1 MKINLLTTVKNEE
14 KNIGRLLKHASE
26 WADNIFIYDDGSVDN
41 TIEIASGY
49 DKVRYIYENED
60 RGIIRT
66 EGRDRQILLD
76 ISVEKS
82 DAEWSIFLDADE
94 VFENSIIDELPKMME
109 NDEVDLYYFHLIN
122 FWRSTTHYRVDELWN
137 KNYAGKMFRNFDNM
151 KMYQI
156 DNHSP
161 QFPENLGVSIK
172 PTQGERSKIS
182 KVKILHS
189 GFINYADV
197 AEKAYI
203 YWLKDPLRIDNSGNY
218 HGGHVY
224 YERMIDENGLRLERY
239 KP

>member
-82 DAEWSIFLDADE
+82 DAEWSIFLDIA
-94 VFENSIIDELPKMME
+94 
-109 NDEVDLYYFHLIN
+109 
-122 FWRSTTHYRVDELWN
+122 
-137 KNYAGKMFRNFDNM
+137 
-151 KMYQI
+151 
-156 DNHSP
+156 
-161 QFPENLGVSIK
+161 K
-172 PTQGERSKIS
+172 P
-182 KVKILHS
+182 
-189 GFINYADV
+189 
-197 AEKAYI
+197 
-203 YWLKDPLRIDNSGNY
+203 
-218 HGGHVY
+218 
-224 YERMIDENGLRLERY
+224 
-239 KP
+239 